1 MHRGLMRGIL
11 AVAATLQL
19 CALVRAAEAAP
30 VNFPIVVTINPEARV
45 SVALAGPLP
54 QAHPGSAVDLPV
66 KVINLGFVTATLE
79 AELVGEAVPGATL
92 EFHPEALKGIPVEY
106 RLLHITLRRPGTV
119 DLTIAFR
126 THNEIPDLGGRDRIH
141 FLMVCR

>member
-1 MHRGLMRGIL
+1 MKRGVV
-11 AVAATLQL
+11 AFAATMQL
-19 CALVRAAEAAP
+19 CALVRAADAAP
-30 VNFPIVVTINPEARV
+30 PNSPIVVTINPEARV

-54 QAHPGSAVDLPV
+54 RAHPGSAVDLAV
-66 KVINLGFVTATLE
+66 KVVNLGFVTATLE

-92 EFHPEALKGIPVEY
+92 EFHPEPLKGLPVET
-106 RLLHITLRRPGTV
+106 RVLHLTLKNPGTV

-141 FLMVCR
+141 FLVRCR